1 MSALMVLGSFMD
13 EGAMLALLY
22 FFLLS
27 FSLPGTVAIWE
38 TAEPFITTKVE
49 NILRKMSLSFL

>member
-1 MSALMVLGSFMD
+1 MLGSFMD
-13 EGAMLALLY
+13 EGTMLALLY

-27 FSLPGTVAIWE
+27 FSLLGTVAIWE
-38 TAEPFITTKVE
+38 TGEPFIPTKVE